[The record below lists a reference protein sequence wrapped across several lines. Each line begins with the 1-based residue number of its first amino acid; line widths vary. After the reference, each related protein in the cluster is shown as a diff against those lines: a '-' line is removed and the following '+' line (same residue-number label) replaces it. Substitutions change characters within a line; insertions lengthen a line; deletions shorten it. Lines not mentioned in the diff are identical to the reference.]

1 MKANV
6 ILELIRAYGDA
17 MLSLGNHAAHHYA
30 DPGNPAT
37 RRLAERASDEATQLR
52 RDIECAI
59 LGLSER
65 AEALAN
71 ASRTLGYAES
81 AHAREASE
89 ESLADVRACQR
100 AADSALDALWQE
112 TR

>member
-1 MKANV
+1 MKARVTESDVQSIIATYIGAPDMKTNV

-17 MLSLGNHAAHHYA
+17 MLSLGNHAAHCYA
-30 DPGNPAT
+30 RPENPAV

-52 RDIECAI
+52 RDIESAI

-65 AEALAN
+65 AE
-71 ASRTLGYAES
+71 T
-81 AHAREASE
+81 
-89 ESLADVRACQR
+89 LADA
-100 AADSALDALWQE
+100 SQE